1 MPGVTQR
8 VREPQVAHDRGH
20 GRVAGKQAPLFEV
33 DGAHGLHHVA
43 VDLVAAR
50 VHQHDAVGVA
60 VVRYPDVRADL
71 GHQVAHGA
79 QVGGA
84 ALHVDVG
91 AVEVLVDHRDVG
103 AQAAR
108 ASGLVMHDAPC
119 PTSRPP

>member
-1 MPGVTQR
+1 MAALLAAHDEAALAHGLQHVAVAHLRLHEVDAGVTQR

-60 VVRYPDVRADL
+60 VVRN
-71 GHQVAHGA
+71 AH
-79 QVGGA
+79 
-84 ALHVDVG
+84 
-91 AVEVLVDHRDVG
+91 VLSLIHI
-103 AQAAR
+103 
-108 ASGLVMHDAPC
+108 
-119 PTSRPP
+119 